1 MHLVLLVVKWY
12 VKAMIEEHQDHEERW
27 RNGSAFKIIT
37 VSGVCVCVCVLLVC
51 RSFHKKMLSFV
62 LVISLFELDYIT
74 SRGSGYCLLYNVWWC
89 AYKACCCRRRRLFSF
104 NYNQLRMVYWRS
116 NCYVSLSVVI
126 APPAL
131 LFSNFYC

>member
-1 MHLVLLVVKWY
+1 MVRESNDWRASRSRRKMAKWFGL
-12 VKAMIEEHQDHEERW
+12 QDYHCIWSVRV
-27 RNGSAFKIIT
+27 R
-37 VSGVCVCVCVLLVC
+37 VCVLLVC

-131 LFSNFYC
+131 LFSIFYCWIVN